1 MSKEDMILERLDRI
15 EAQLAPLSASARSMK
30 EFKEDISPLVN
41 QSVQVLIRELATVDS
56 SFQLE
61 DLFALI
67 KAVLRNTRNLTFS
80 LNQLG
85 NLSDFLF
92 TIEPLLKST
101 VPTFIKYLDEL
112 EQRGVFRILNAML
125 GVRSKMAAA
134 YTPEDIDKIGD
145 GLVVL
150 FGLAEKL
157 RHPQARE
164 FLETLAELPAEV
176 DLSECKPLGPIG
188 LLSACRASEVKD
200 GLGVII
206 ELTKAM
212 GKFKG
217 EPRMNAD
224 RHRLRD

>member
-1 MSKEDMILERLDRI
+1 MTKEDMILERLDRI
-15 EAQLAPLSASARSMK
+15 EAQLAPLSASAKSVK
-30 EFKEDISPLVN
+30 EFKEDSSPLLN
-41 QSVQVLIRELATVDS
+41 QGVQSLIRGLGTIDS

-61 DLFALI
+61 DLFELI
-67 KAVLRNTRNLTFS
+67 KAVLKNTRNLTFS

-85 NLSDFLF
+85 NLTDLLF

-101 VPTFIKYLDEL
+101 VPLFIQYLDDL

-157 RHPQARE
+157 SHPKTRE
-164 FLETLAELPAEV
+164 FLETMAELPAEV
-176 DLSECKPLGPIG
+176 DFSECKPLGPIG
-188 LLSACRASEVKD
+188 LLSACRTYEVKD

-217 EPRMNAD
+217 SQRTVGVF
-224 RHRLRD
+224 

>member
-1 MSKEDMILERLDRI
+1 MSKEGMILERLDRI

-30 EFKEDISPLVN
+30 EFKEDMSPLVN
-41 QSVQVLIRELATVDS
+41 QGVQVLIRELGTVDS

-61 DLFALI
+61 DLFELI
-67 KAVLRNTRNLTFS
+67 KAVLKNTRNLTFS

-85 NLSDFLF
+85 SLIDLLF

-101 VPTFIKYLDEL
+101 VPSMIQYLDDL
-112 EQRGVFRILNAML
+112 EQRGVFRIINAML

-150 FGLAEKL
+150 FGLAKKL
-157 RHPQARE
+157 SHPKTRE
-164 FLETLAELPAEV
+164 FLETLAELPAEM
-176 DLSECKPLGPIG
+176 DLCECKPLGPIG
-188 LLSACRASEVKD
+188 LLSACRACEVKD

-217 EPRMNAD
+217 SQRTAGD
-224 RHRLRD
+224 F